1 MIDNLRAFGKQK
13 TELIIKI
20 KFISSIDNT
29 DKHVL
34 YTKSEDIVI
43 SNDTDEI
50 IQENFN
56 IPLNRYHL
64 DLEHSVKGS
73 SFVFDQIEEHYK
85 IRFDY
90 KISLRHSRSYLDSSK
105 WIKNKQATI
114 YPKNNY

>member
-13 TELIIKI
+13 TELIKI

-43 SNDTDEI
+43 SNDTEEI

-64 DLEHSVKGS
+64 DLKHSVKGS
-73 SFVFDQIEEHYK
+73 SFVFDQIEEQYK

-90 KISLRHSRSYLDSSK
+90 KISLSHSRSYLDSSK
-105 WIKNKQATI
+105 WIKNKKPTI
-114 YPKNNY
+114 NQKNNY